1 MEYIEQIKA
10 QGFTNIQLVDSFS
23 DEEFTQLEF
32 KDSIG
37 STHVACFRNDT
48 LVTIIWKLTTLIGK
62 ADNFCLSF
70 LFESNII
77 NNSI

>member
-1 MEYIEQIKA
+1 MGYIEQIKA
-10 QGFTNIQLVDSFS
+10 QGFTNIKLVDSFS

-48 LVTIIWKLTTLIGK
+48 LVTII
-62 ADNFCLSF
+62 
-70 LFESNII
+70 
-77 NNSI
+77 

>member
-37 STHVACFRNDT
+37 STHIACFKHD
-48 LVTIIWKLTTLIGK
+48 KLI
-62 ADNFCLSF
+62 AV
-70 LFESNII
+70 I
-77 NNSI
+77 